1 MLPNMTNHSMRERF
15 DAQRAFFLADPN
27 PDLATRLDRI
37 QTVKVMLEAR
47 IENIR
52 AAMQADFGALHP
64 AMVEMLDVLP
74 VTGRVEHF
82 AANLE
87 AWLEPEIVDLGPEH
101 GSATGE
107 IRRLPKGV
115 NGNIAPWNFPIE
127 SAVVMA
133 VDMLAAGNTVMIKP
147 SELAPATSS
156 VLASIIDEFFE
167 PEVMTVV
174 EGGVDA
180 SQAFASLP
188 WDHLTYTGSGRVGAL
203 VAEAAARNLVPITL
217 ELGGKNPAL
226 FAPDGVEAELVARFL
241 DFKAL
246 KAGQICTSPDY
257 AMVPRSRL
265 GEWLELARSYWGGI
279 YDHYVDHADAAGIIN
294 RAHYARVTGYIDEAV
309 GAGCVIE
316 AVPDE
321 APDPDRRV
329 VPMTFIVEPDRSL
342 GCMTDEVFGP
352 IVPVLTYDDVDA
364 AMAEINAGP
373 VPLGSYIATRDRD
386 LANRFVERVRSG
398 GAGVNT
404 FGLQGGHVK
413 LPFGGLGASGTGC
426 HSGHAGFLNYCHTK
440 SVFNGADDSFV
451 HAVIK
456 PPYPVS

>member
-1 MLPNMTNHSMRERF
+1 MTDPEMQERF

-27 PDLATRLDRI
+27 PGLDTRLTRI
-37 QTVKVMLEAR
+37 NMVKEMLEGR
-47 IENIR
+47 IDDIR
-52 AAMQADFGALHP
+52 AALQADFGVLHP
-64 AMVEMLDVLP
+64 AMVDMLDVVP
-74 VTGRVEHF
+74 VTSRVDHF

-87 AWLEPEIVDLGPEH
+87 AWLEPQIVDLGPEH
-101 GSATGE
+101 GAARGE

-127 SAVVMA
+127 SALVMA

-156 VLASIIDEFFE
+156 TLASAVTEYFE
-167 PEVMTVV
+167 PEIMTVI
-174 EGGVDA
+174 EGGVGV
-180 SQAFASLP
+180 SRAFASLP

-203 VAEAAARNLVPITL
+203 VAEVAARNLVPVTL
-217 ELGGKNPAL
+217 ELGGKNPAV
-226 FAPDGVEAELVARFL
+226 FAPDAIEPELVARFL

-257 AMVPRSRL
+257 VMVPDGRL
-265 GEWLELARSYWGGI
+265 DDWLELARDYWGGI
-279 YDHYVDHADAAGIIN
+279 YEHYLTHPDATGIIN
-294 RAHYARVTGYIDEAV
+294 PAHYSRLTGYIEEARE
-309 GAGCVIE
+309 AGCVVE
-316 AVPDE
+316 SVPDE
-321 APDPDRRV
+321 PPDPDRRV
-329 VPMTFIVEPDRSL
+329 VPMTFVLEPDRSL

-352 IVPVLTYDDVDA
+352 IVPVLTYSHIGDA
-364 AMAEINAGP
+364 LAMINDGP
-373 VPLGSYIATRDRD
+373 VPLGSYIATRDAE
-386 LANRFVERVRSG
+386 LANRFVDRVRSG

-413 LPFGGLGASGTGC
+413 LPFGGLGASGWGC

-440 SVFNGADDSFV
+440 SVFHGADDSFV

-456 PPYPVS
+456 PPYPVV